1 MITET
6 LPVKKIFPELK
17 KQWVKGKTRFIIQA
31 EPGAGKSTAVPGFLL
46 ESSFCPG
53 KVIMLEPRRMAARS
67 LAGFLSSQKNEIPG
81 QSIGYRVRGESRVG
95 PGTELEIVTEG
106 VFIRMIQ
113 DDPELTGVS
122 AVILDEFHER
132 NLFSDLAYAFLIDV
146 QDNLRDDL
154 RVIIMSATPEKELL
168 EKAFVHAVYLESHGR
183 MFPVGL
189 KWESSFSAHL
199 RIDYEKMQAAVSLGL
214 KEKPGDVLVFLPGEG
229 EISRFETRLKD
240 SVISET
246 CEILPLYGRLSLKE
260 QDRVFK
266 KSSLR
271 KIILATS
278 IAETSL
284 TIPGITTVVDSGL
297 ERRPVFNRYSGLTRL
312 ETLPVSKASAD
323 QRKGRAGRVCEGL
336 CIRMWS
342 EVYHARMDNFREPEL
357 HQTDLST
364 LVLETA
370 VWGCT
375 RPEDLNWLEIP
386 PKAHFYQARE
396 LLTML
401 QAIDQDGR
409 LQKNGKKMA
418 AMGLHPRLSA
428 MIMEGKRVQEV
439 QTACCIAAILS
450 ERDWMSRKGDSDF
463 TSRLISL
470 KNGAD
475 RNHPTVIRITK
486 LWASLAGGKT
496 RSDQIKPEIAADL
509 LLSAYPDRIA
519 MKRDGLS
526 YQLSGGGVCRLSETD
541 SLQGCD
547 YILALDTGGSGKV
560 SRVFLSLPLNREL
573 LFQSCRD
580 LIQTNESVEWDEEKN
595 RLKYRKITTL
605 GTLILGEQPL
615 VNPSANLSFNQ
626 FKRTLMKKGLSI
638 LPMEKTD
645 QLYLKRC
652 RFLSEH
658 NSAQKEWPDFSD
670 ENLTENIEN
679 WFIPLLVK
687 GRLEGKIRDGLKSLL
702 SWDQQCLLDRAVPE
716 TYRVPSGS
724 RIKIDYSDPEQPALD
739 VRIQEL
745 FGLSETPV
753 IAGGIPL
760 LIRLLNPARRPIQMT
775 RDLISFWENTYPEVR
790 RELRG
795 RYPKHYWPEN
805 PYEAI
810 PTSHVKPR

>member
-6 LPVKKIFPELK
+6 LPVKKVFPELK
-17 KQWVKGKTRFIIQA
+17 TQWEKGKTRFIIQA
-31 EPGAGKSTAVPGFLL
+31 EPGAGKSTAVPCFLL

-67 LAGFLSSQKNEIPG
+67 LAGYLSSRRGEAPG

-95 PGTELEIVTEG
+95 SGTKLEIMTEG

-113 DDPELTGVS
+113 EDPELSGVS

-132 NLFSDLAYAFLIDV
+132 NLFSDLAYAFLRDV
-146 QDNLRDDL
+146 QDSLRDDL

-168 EKAFVHAVYLESHGR
+168 EKAFVNAVYLESHGR
-183 MFPVGL
+183 MFPVEL
-189 KWESSFSAHL
+189 QWESSSSADL
-199 RIDYEKMQAAVSLGL
+199 MIDYGKMQAAVSLGL

-229 EISRFETRLKD
+229 EISRFESRLKE
-240 SVISET
+240 SVLSET

-266 KSSLR
+266 KSPMR
-271 KIILATS
+271 KIILATP

-297 ERRPVFNRYSGLTRL
+297 ERRPVFNRHSGLTRL

-323 QRKGRAGRVCEGL
+323 QRKGRAGRVSEGL

-342 EVYHARMDNFREPEL
+342 EVFHARLDNFREPEL
-357 HQTDLST
+357 YSTDLST
-364 LVLETA
+364 LVLEAA
-370 VWGCT
+370 VWGCG
-375 RPEDLNWLEIP
+375 RLEDLNWLEIP

-401 QAIDQDGR
+401 QAIDQDGI
-409 LQKNGKKMA
+409 LQNNGKKMA

-428 MIMEGKRVQEV
+428 MILEGKRVQEG

-450 ERDWMSRKGDSDF
+450 ERDWMGRKGDSDF

-470 KNGAD
+470 KNGTD
-475 RNHPTVIRITK
+475 SNHPTVKRIAK
-486 LWASLAGGKT
+486 LWASLTGGKS
-496 RSDQIKPEIAADL
+496 RPDQIKPEIAADL
-509 LLSAYPDRIA
+509 LLTAYPDRIA
-519 MKRDGLS
+519 MKREGLS
-526 YQLSGGGVCRLSETD
+526 YQLSGGGACRLSETD
-541 SLQGCD
+541 SLQGSD
-547 YILALDTGGSGKV
+547 FILALDAGGSGRE
-560 SRVFLSLPLNREL
+560 SMVFLSLPLSRDQ
-573 LFQSCRD
+573 LFQTCPN

-605 GTLILGEQPL
+605 GALILGEQPL
-615 VNPSANLSFNQ
+615 ANPSAGLSFER
-626 FKRTLMKKGLSI
+626 FKRTLLKKGLSI
-638 LPMEKTD
+638 LPMDKTD
-645 QLYLKRC
+645 QLFLKRC
-652 RFLSEH
+652 RFLTGH
-658 NSAQKEWPDFSD
+658 NSVQYDWPDFSD
-670 ENLTENIEN
+670 ENLIENIEN

-702 SWDQQCLLDRAVPE
+702 SWDQQCLLDRVVPE

-745 FGLSETPV
+745 FGLRDIPG

-760 LIRLLNPARRPIQMT
+760 LIRLLNPAGRPIQMT
-775 RDLISFWENTYPEVR
+775 RDLNSFWENTYPEVR
-790 RELRG
+790 KELRG

-805 PYEAI
+805 PYDAI
-810 PTSHVKPR
+810 PTSRVKPR